1 MEITIG
7 RQDKKKMLHIP
18 WEKCNKISLC
28 VIQYNFCKRIRSI
41 FDFVVKTWK
50 VLNYN
55 LKLKAEEDDVTYYVS
70 NEILLYIIQY
80 NFRKRI
86 SSIFYFYSYE
96 RKNKSKVGNYNWK
109 TRQEE
114 DDVTFYSASK
124 V

>member
-1 MEITIG
+1 
-7 RQDKKKMLHIP
+7 MLHIP
-18 WEKCNKISLC
+18 RVKCNEISLC

-86 SSIFYFYSYE
+86 PPIFDFYYE
-96 RKNKSKVGNYNWK
+96 RIDKRRHKELKIII
-109 TRQEE
+109 
-114 DDVTFYSASK
+114 
-124 V
+124 